1 MKIKADGD
9 DCSCRPCCSG
19 NRMRNIFLVQMVWHE
34 SKSRV
39 HSSSSCEINYNNLTL
54 YCKFKV
60 IGIRYCGSPRSE
72 FRKADLYKP
81 LMYSTGSC
89 TSPAGLGRLIH
100 MATGHRWI
108 QVLQTHSQQRT
119 KNIKG
124 DGQAGVLLVL
134 ETGKR
139 EDKSRK
145 GKSTLYS
152 PLRSSW

>member
-19 NRMRNIFLVQMVWHE
+19 NQLRIIFLVQMVWHE
-34 SKSRV
+34 SKGRI

-72 FRKADLYKP
+72 FEKADLYKP

-108 QVLQTHSQQRT
+108 QGLQTHSQQRT
-119 KNIKG
+119 KHIKG
-124 DGQAGVLLVL
+124 
-134 ETGKR
+134 R
-139 EDKSRK
+139 W
-145 GKSTLYS
+145 
-152 PLRSSW
+152 RSWGAVGFGDSKERR